1 MRHNILWLLAVLA
14 VVGVS
19 TASAAGEVAS
29 GSEQADPQL
38 LPGDR
43 VLLGTVEEVRS
54 DQARIHTGEGAA
66 RFVPMGVRKAKGL
79 PDLKKGDRV
88 EITVNDQNLLV
99 DVHMIGEASHH
110 RVVKGQLAQPLVTGH
125 DRAVLRT
132 TQGKE
137 ESHSI
142 RPVARSKTASVPVG
156 VDAAFLIDESDR
168 IVDVTFGG
176 KEAVHRA
183 AELWLQKTPLKGNFA
198 RISGTILSPL
208 ENNRIAI
215 RTEDGQEQ
223 PYEVRPLA
231 QRRLA
236 NLSKGH
242 AVVLLVD
249 DEHKVMDVA
258 IPPRSSEGDQR

>member
-1 MRHNILWLLAVLA
+1 MRHNILWLLALLA
-14 VVGVS
+14 VGGVS
-19 TASAAGEVAS
+19 TASAGEVAS
-29 GSEQADPQL
+29 GSEQAHPQL
-38 LPGDR
+38 LPGNR

-99 DVHMIGEASHH
+99 DVHVVGETSHH
-110 RVVKGQLAQPLVTGH
+110 RVVTGQLIQPLVTGH
-125 DRAVLRT
+125 DRSVLRT
-132 TQGKE
+132 IQGQE

-142 RPVARSKTASVPVG
+142 RPVARSKMASVPVG
-156 VDAAFLIDESDR
+156 VDAVFLIDESDR
-168 IVDVTFGG
+168 IVDVTFGS

-183 AELWLQKTPLKGNFA
+183 AELWQQKTPLKGNFD
-198 RISGTILSPL
+198 RITGTILTPL

-215 RTEDGQEQ
+215 RTEDGKEQ

-236 NLSKGH
+236 NVSKGH
-242 AVVLLVD
+242 TVVLLVD
-249 DEHKVMDVA
+249 DEGKVTDVA